1 MEPEVNIRCRKS
13 DHDIVKRI
21 LDDAAAEYKRLI
33 KSEVKAYKDK
43 DIQLNLILDE
53 GKYLPEF
60 NENSESTT
68 DSCMGG
74 IIMHA
79 KRGRIVCSN
88 TLDERLQLVYGE
100 AIPEIREQLFPCLKK
115 AEKPEKPV
123 VESHG
128 HHGKH

>member
-13 DHDIVKRI
+13 DHDTVRRI
-21 LDDAAAEYKRLI
+21 IDEAATEYKKLMKR
-33 KSEVKAYKDK
+33 EVKAYKDK
-43 DIQLNLILDE
+43 DVTLNIILDE

-60 NENSESTT
+60 NELSENAN

-74 IIMHA
+74 IILHA

-100 AIPEIREQLFPCLKK
+100 AIP
-115 AEKPEKPV
+115 
-123 VESHG
+123 
-128 HHGKH
+128 